1 MKAANKKRK
10 TVFIPAAGWRPL
22 TCVFFLFCIG
32 ALYIVVTEVIPLPEQ
47 PIVLDY
53 FASIVGVI

>member
-10 TVFIPAAGWRPL
+10 TVFIPAAGWIPL

-47 PIVLDY
+47 PIIKIRSML
-53 FASIVGVI
+53 FLRLS